1 MSKRALAFISAICMT
16 MVIAQY
22 AICQDRA
29 KIVTPAVGLRI
40 DSTLKSFIDAG
51 KLAGVS
57 ALVYENGNEVYYN
70 AFGYADREAAT
81 PMSRNTIV
89 RIFSMTK
96 PITGVALMTLYEKG
110 AFQLDDPLSKYAP
123 EFADM
128 KVFKGVDGNGNPIL
142 EPAKRPI
149 TIRDI
154 TRHTAGFA
162 GTDIPALA
170 ALVRK
175 ADAMNTANTL
185 NEMARRLA
193 SIPLQFHPGDEW
205 AYGPSVDVQAFLV
218 ERLSG
223 KPYDEYL
230 QENVLRPMGL
240 SKTRYLI
247 PESDLPMFA
256 ALYNRTDSGTLT
268 RAQANPFNTKNWAL
282 KPGGWGLTSTLD
294 DYMTFARMLVNNGT
308 VNGVQVLRPE
318 TVKLMSTNQLSDTIS
333 KRMWLSSKGRVGFG
347 IDFAVRTNTPID
359 AEENNGT
366 VGEFFWDGAAS
377 TLFWVDPVNKITA
390 VLFTQLLPF
399 DRVKLHKKFRDAI
412 YGVIKTAQIEK
423 LSYKSIADKFELFYN
438 TSKYDSIFA
447 MFSTTMQ
454 NALPLDKTT
463 ATLQNLKLQAGNIK
477 KREFQKYVNGS
488 YASYKTEFDTMV
500 FDLFI
505 SINNASR
512 INGLFVKLL
521 QP

>member
-1 MSKRALAFISAICMT
+1 MSKSTLALLTVICMST
-16 MVIAQY
+16 VIPRY
-22 AICQDRA
+22 SICQD
-29 KIVTPAVGLRI
+29 KVTIVTSAVKLRI
-40 DSTLKSFIDAG
+40 DSTLKSFIDAN

-57 ALVYENGNEVYYN
+57 ALVYEKGKEVYYN

-175 ADAMNTANTL
+175 ADAMNTANSL
-185 NEMARRLA
+185 SEMAHKLA
-193 SIPLQFHPGDEW
+193 SVPLQFHPGDEW
-205 AYGPSVDVQAFLV
+205 AYGPSVDVQAYLV

-223 KPYDEYL
+223 KPYDQYL
-230 QENVLRPMGL
+230 GENVLQPLGL

-247 PESDLPMFA
+247 PESDLSAFA
-256 ALYNRTDSGTLT
+256 ALYNRSDSGVLT
-268 RAQANPFNTKNWAL
+268 RATDAQANSFNTKNWAL

-308 VNGVQVLRPE
+308 INGVRILKPE
-318 TVKLMSTNQLSDTIS
+318 TVKLMSTSQLSDTIS
-333 KRMWLSSKGRVGFG
+333 KRMWLPGKGRVGFG
-347 IDFAVRTNTPID
+347 IDFAVRTRPPLNS
-359 AEENNGT
+359 EENNGT

-399 DRVKLHKKFRDAI
+399 DRVQLHKKFRDAI
-412 YGVIKTAQIEK
+412 YGVIDPVETEK
-423 LSYKSIADKFELFYN
+423 LVYKPIADKFERFYN
-438 TSKYDSIFA
+438 TGKYDSIFA

-454 NALPLDKTT
+454 NALPLDKTMS
-463 ATLQNLKLQAGNIK
+463 TLQGLKLQAGNIK
-477 KREFQKYVNGS
+477 KRGFQKYVNGS
-488 YASYKTEFDTMV
+488 YASYRTEFDRWCMTCIYRLTM
-500 FDLFI
+500 
-505 SINNASR
+505 NP
-512 INGLFVKLL
+512 GLMDFL
-521 QP
+521 